1 MWTIS
6 NKCYHSDRV
15 DSNMIDFNT
24 TQGSLRDNGTTEK
37 VFKCSQAT
45 WNIWET
51 HSVKADNFRVEVV
64 STRTTCLCYFV
75 TTLCQKMDPN
85 VWRHFCLTSGWPL
98 GLHQP
103 FDFELFRNFRSVK
116 GLLNL
121 LIRNKESVLWDS
133 MRWIW
138 CLFFPLV
145 TCKSQPF
152 GARLK
157 SRTTALLQI
166 VMPCCCYT
174 DSSEVLY
181 LQNTHT
187 KKNWEG
193 KLNIPITIVL
203 FTIWGNTSG

>member
-121 LIRNKESVLWDS
+121 LIRNKESVLWVNLTRFFLAFSTLGWELFMKIMKSNLKFHLKNHETSPPTKLLSERMPTLKYPNAVSQLSADS
-133 MRWIW
+133 
-138 CLFFPLV
+138 
-145 TCKSQPF
+145 
-152 GARLK
+152 
-157 SRTTALLQI
+157 
-166 VMPCCCYT
+166 
-174 DSSEVLY
+174 
-181 LQNTHT
+181 
-187 KKNWEG
+187 
-193 KLNIPITIVL
+193 
-203 FTIWGNTSG
+203 